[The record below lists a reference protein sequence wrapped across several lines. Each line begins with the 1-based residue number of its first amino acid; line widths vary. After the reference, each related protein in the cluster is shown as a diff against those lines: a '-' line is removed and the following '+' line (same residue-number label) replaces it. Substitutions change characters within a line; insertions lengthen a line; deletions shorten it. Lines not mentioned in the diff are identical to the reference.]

1 MERVVLNA
9 LGCGLPPDIRAFGDY
24 AGIVFGEADP
34 PITLSHFY
42 NRQQKEERRYSIN
55 KGGTRCPLRVG
66 MRLALL
72 IFAPSA
78 ITLASSS
85 EKPIHLRL
93 TQPPLQRC
101 VHAPLSMKSRK
112 AAVIFIL
119 VTVTLDILAM
129 GLIIPVLPKLILDF
143 LGGEMTDAAK
153 WSARFAVVFALMQ
166 FFFSPLLGVLS
177 DRFGRRPIILLSNLG
192 LGLDYIVMA
201 MAPTLSWLFLGRI
214 ISGITTSSIPTAMA
228 YIADVT
234 PKEKRAGAFGLIG
247 VAFGVGFTFGPAI
260 GGLAGDV
267 NPRLAFWIAAALS
280 LANWLWGYFFVPES
294 LAKNQRKEFQ
304 LRRANPVGSL
314 KLLRSHHE
322 LWRLTTIQFLAYL
335 AHNVFSVWAL
345 YAIYRYAW
353 SQGMIGISLMIVGIV
368 TAVVSGGL
376 TGRMV
381 KRFGEKRTLYI
392 GQFFGSSG
400 MLVAGLAKTGA
411 WLLAS
416 IPIISL
422 WNISMPAAQSM
433 MTHRVS
439 EREQGELQGALQ
451 SMRSIT
457 FIIGPWLFL
466 RIFGWF
472 IDPKRGIHLP
482 GAPYYL
488 AAAFLFTAMLMS
500 TRIQQTP
507 VQSQTATSPNVPLV
521 PPEITAAG
529 AAPIAE
535 AEEKI

>member
-1 MERVVLNA
+1 
-9 LGCGLPPDIRAFGDY
+9 
-24 AGIVFGEADP
+24 
-34 PITLSHFY
+34 
-42 NRQQKEERRYSIN
+42 
-55 KGGTRCPLRVG
+55 
-66 MRLALL
+66 
-72 IFAPSA
+72 
-78 ITLASSS
+78 
-85 EKPIHLRL
+85 
-93 TQPPLQRC
+93 
-101 VHAPLSMKSRK
+101 
-112 AAVIFIL
+112 
-119 VTVTLDILAM
+119 
-129 GLIIPVLPKLILDF
+129 
-143 LGGEMTDAAK
+143 
-153 WSARFAVVFALMQ
+153 
-166 FFFSPLLGVLS
+166 
-177 DRFGRRPIILLSNLG
+177 
-192 LGLDYIVMA
+192 
-201 MAPTLSWLFLGRI
+201 
-214 ISGITTSSIPTAMA
+214 
-228 YIADVT
+228 
-234 PKEKRAGAFGLIG
+234 
-247 VAFGVGFTFGPAI
+247 
-260 GGLAGDV
+260 
-267 NPRLAFWIAAALS
+267 
-280 LANWLWGYFFVPES
+280 
-294 LAKNQRKEFQ
+294 
-304 LRRANPVGSL
+304 
-314 KLLRSHHE
+314 LRSHHE

-368 TAVVSGGL
+368 TAVISGGL

-472 IDPKRGIHLP
+472 IDPKNHIHLP

-500 TRIQQTP
+500 TRIQETP
-507 VQSQTATSPNVPLV
+507 VQSQESMPPTPPLV
-521 PPEITAAG
+521 PPEITATG
-529 AAPIAE
+529 AAPIIE
-535 AEEKI
+535 AEENI